1 MKSIQK
7 NVKLISEKIFFKK
20 KTCLLTL
27 CDHFNTF
34 FTILNE
40 NSVDGMYYASLSVNF
55 VAAVLIYPKV
65 DKILRQI
72 AVVFILHCNIFPLET
87 FYLVTPAF

>member
-1 MKSIQK
+1 MMKSIQK

-40 NSVDGMYYASLSVNF
+40 NSVDGMYCASLSVNF
-55 VAAVLIYPKV
+55 VVAVLINPKV
-65 DKILRQI
+65 GKILR
-72 AVVFILHCNIFPLET
+72 
-87 FYLVTPAF
+87 

>member
-1 MKSIQK
+1 
-7 NVKLISEKIFFKK
+7 
-20 KTCLLTL
+20 
-27 CDHFNTF
+27 
-34 FTILNE
+34 
-40 NSVDGMYYASLSVNF
+40 MYYARLSVNF

-72 AVVFILHCNIFPLET
+72 AVVFILHRNIFPLET

>member
-1 MKSIQK
+1 MMKSLQK
-7 NVKLISEKIFFKK
+7 NVKLISEKIFFF

-27 CDHFNTF
+27 YDHFNTF

-72 AVVFILHCNIFPLET
+72 AVVFILHRNIFPLET